1 MRFTEH
7 LSSHLTLEW
16 RKHYINYETLK
27 KLIYEIVG
35 QSEPSGE
42 EGRKADNVLIY
53 TVARASNASLK

>member
-27 KLIYEIVG
+27 KMIYELVG
-35 QSEPSGE
+35 QTEQAGT
-42 EGRKADNVLIY
+42 EGRFM
-53 TVARASNASLK
+53 